1 MEVNPLGNP
10 DAFDV
15 NVYEQLELNDPIISV
30 IDWPSTI
37 VWFAF
42 PDVIDP
48 ETEQFVATADEIAI
62 TPVTEATTL
71 ELDNSWA

>member
-1 MEVNPLGNP
+1 LLLKVEVNPLGNP

-37 VWFAF
+37 V
-42 PDVIDP
+42 
-48 ETEQFVATADEIAI
+48 
-62 TPVTEATTL
+62 
-71 ELDNSWA
+71 